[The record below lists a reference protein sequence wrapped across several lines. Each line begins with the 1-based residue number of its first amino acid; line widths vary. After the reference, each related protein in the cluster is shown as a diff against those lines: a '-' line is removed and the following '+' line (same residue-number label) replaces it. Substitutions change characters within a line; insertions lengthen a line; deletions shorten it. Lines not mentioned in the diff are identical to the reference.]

1 MAQSRFA
8 LSLLRIPLAW
18 KIAGANALLTIALVV
33 GFALLPAKLPDL
45 ASRSGLAIVVLLAAG
60 AVNVALVTLALDPIR
75 DLERTAELVWNGE
88 TEIRV
93 RRSALA
99 DKDLRRVAQTVDSL
113 LERLAADRARLQ
125 HLTSQLVEA
134 RASERAAIARELT
147 ESVAQSATGLALE
160 CASLKAS
167 GNGQN
172 AERFERMAQTAM
184 SLVEEIRRIARDVHP
199 RHIDELGLDV
209 ALRSLA
215 REAQTARTQVKYS
228 AGGLPATSEHL
239 PREVAGAL
247 YDVAREALK
256 NARQSGAQ
264 AVSLSLGVQR
274 HATTLRVSDDG
285 CGFDPHTIPASQGT
299 GLSMIRERVSLVGGT
314 LEIESASGKGTT
326 LVAIVPLA
334 QLTTHDRPFSLT
346 TQPQELL
353 TW

>member
-1 MAQSRFA
+1 MAQSRIT

-45 ASRSGLAIVVLLAAG
+45 ASRSSLAIVVLLAAG

-113 LERLAADRARLQ
+113 LERLTADRARLQ
-125 HLTSQLVEA
+125 HLTAQLVEA
-134 RASERAAIARELT
+134 RATERAAIARELT

-160 CASLKAS
+160 CASLKSS
-167 GNGQN
+167 GNGQD

-215 REAQTARTQVKYS
+215 REAQTVKTQVKYS
-228 AGGLPATSEHL
+228 AGGLPGTSEHL

-264 AVSLSLGVQR
+264 QVNISLGVQR
-274 HATTLRVSDDG
+274 HAVTLRVSDDG
-285 CGFDPHTIPASQGT
+285 CGFDPHTIPANQGT

-314 LEIESASGKGTT
+314 LEIESAPGTT
-326 LVAIVPLA
+326 LVAIVPLV
-334 QLTTHDRPFSLT
+334 QLTTRDQSYFITTPQQESLT
-346 TQPQELL
+346 
-353 TW
+353 W